1 MSPTSGHSQQRI
13 VSPVSMHSQQRHM
26 SPTGMHHHQ
35 QMQNQRPNQPPV
47 PRMGGMHPNPKQ
59 PQLPLMTLGGQKQPY
74 YPQSPGAPPLR
85 LQNRPYPQPQGNVH
99 GHPLA
104 HQLGMQQQ
112 QQGYPRPQ
120 GPPQQTRQRQQT
132 YSQIRDDKLSSALNE
147 FKSDY
152 ESHKGSNDSPQHQ
165 IQKQICQV
173 LHLQTWI
180 YINLRL
186 QRTL

>member
-1 MSPTSGHSQQRI
+1 M
-13 VSPVSMHSQQRHM
+13 
-26 SPTGMHHHQ
+26 
-35 QMQNQRPNQPPV
+35 
-47 PRMGGMHPNPKQ
+47 
-59 PQLPLMTLGGQKQPY
+59 
-74 YPQSPGAPPLR
+74 
-85 LQNRPYPQPQGNVH
+85 H

-152 ESHKGSNDSPQHQ
+152 ESHKGSNDSPTTSNTETDLPSSSSSDLDLY
-165 IQKQICQV
+165 KSTPAKDS
-173 LHLQTWI
+173 LNNT
-180 YINLRL
+180 
-186 QRTL
+186 